1 MKAYPEGRYYRF
13 YALVAYPV
21 GKSNLMLQDQRSQE
35 FTMQMVGKSEERFN
49 ELNKE
54 IAEHR

>member
-1 MKAYPEGRYYRF
+1 
-13 YALVAYPV
+13 
-21 GKSNLMLQDQRSQE
+21 LMLQDQRSRE
-35 FTMQMVGKSEERFN
+35 FTMQMVGKSEERFE